1 MNTES
6 RFPLVF
12 SHPHFG
18 REGYILFAPSI
29 GEARREAVRIHSRYS
44 QGWKLDLYEN
54 GEIAFSRKN

>member
-29 GEARREAVRIHSRYS
+29 GEARREVSECSGFGRQPKPGADFRFVLRRS
-44 QGWKLDLYEN
+44 
-54 GEIAFSRKN
+54 AFIQ

>member
-1 MNTES
+1 MVTES
-6 RFPLVF
+6 RFPLVI

-29 GEARREAVRIHSRYS
+29 HEARREAVRVHSRYS
-44 QGWKLDLYEN
+44 QGWKLELYEN

>member
-1 MNTES
+1 MNAES

-29 GEARREAVRIHSRYS
+29 GEARREAVRIYSRYS
-44 QGWKLDLYEN
+44 QVWELDLYEN